1 MSQFMPMIKP
11 LSDAKLKHSDFRYKH
26 TKATSH
32 TTTRSKVEAN
42 RLGRYRVITI
52 FDGRRSGYGW
62 FMMVMASFS
71 NSESEIL
78 TVDSDITG
86 YYQFINP
93 R

>member
-1 MSQFMPMIKP
+1 MIKP
-11 LSDAKLKHSDFRYKH
+11 LSDAKLKLSDFRYQL

-42 RLGRYRVITI
+42 RLSRYRVITI
-52 FDGRRSGYGW
+52 FDGQRSGYGR

-71 NSESEIL
+71 NSESEVL